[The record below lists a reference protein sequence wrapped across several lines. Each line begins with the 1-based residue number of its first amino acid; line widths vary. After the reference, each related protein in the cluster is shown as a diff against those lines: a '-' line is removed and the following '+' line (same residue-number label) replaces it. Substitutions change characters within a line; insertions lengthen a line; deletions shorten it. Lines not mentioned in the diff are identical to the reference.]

1 VDGQLDACLD
11 AVASLTS
18 PRLLLPALENTLST
32 GERLIISTIVLYEWR
47 RGPRLPHELTAQEK
61 LFPAEL
67 AIVFGV
73 PEALVA
79 ADVYRK
85 LSRPRGPEVDIAIA
99 AHAIARGFPLWAL
112 KHKNFAD
119 IPGLTLASIH

>member
-1 VDGQLDACLD
+1 
-11 AVASLTS
+11 
-18 PRLLLPALENTLST
+18 
-32 GERLIISTIVLYEWR
+32 LIISTIVLYEWR

-79 ADVYRK
+79 DVYRK
-85 LSRPRGPEVDIAIA
+85 LSRPRGREVDIAIA
-99 AHAIARGFPLWAL
+99 AHAIARCVPLWTL
-112 KHKNFAD
+112 NHKNFGD